1 MLVDFNLDG
10 RVVKAVAQP
19 TKQAYLYVLDRKTGK
34 PIWPIE
40 EKPVPQGSVPGE
52 WYSPTQPI
60 PSKPP
65 AYGHQ
70 GVTVDDLIDFTPELR
85 AEALQL
91 LKDNKYEIG
100 PLFTPPV
107 VSKPEGPLGVVISPA
122 GQGGTNWP
130 GGAYDPETHL
140 LYVFS
145 ETTSQ
150 VSSLI
155 HPPPEISDMDY
166 VTGRAGQ
173 IPSSARPMG
182 AVAAPRPPTAAAPP
196 AGGGGPLTVRGLP
209 LLKPPYGIL
218 TAINLDKGDLAWE
231 IAHGETPD
239 NVRNSPALKGLNI
252 PRTGRTGLL
261 GPLVTKTL
269 VIIGEAG
276 FFTAPNGQRGAMLR
290 AYDKATGKE
299 VGAIFMPAPQ
309 SGSPMT
315 YMLNGQQYLAVAIS
329 GGNYSAEL
337 VVYKLPSGNSGSPA
351 TQSRAMQP
359 AQPAAA
365 AGGGLQRAALHRGTS
380 RSRPGSVHAAMRL
393 VPWTEPGGHRNR
405 PAPRRSRFHRQVDG
419 PVAGRPVR
427 THPHHHAQ
435 KQTRQPH
442 PRGGRRHHRLHP
454 QREPVPGRLNRF
466 ACRHAAVE
474 GNSNRC
480 RKTAVIYTSAAER
493 MDSDGLAR
501 SPRQFPEAKT
511 DSRSLAISLII
522 KAANE
527 GDLPHGERF
536 AK

>member
-1 MLVDFNLDG
+1 M
-10 RVVKAVAQP
+10 
-19 TKQAYLYVLDRKTGK
+19 
-34 PIWPIE
+34 
-40 EKPVPQGSVPGE
+40 
-52 WYSPTQPI
+52 
-60 PSKPP
+60 
-65 AYGHQ
+65 
-70 GVTVDDLIDFTPELR
+70 
-85 AEALQL
+85 
-91 LKDNKYEIG
+91 LKDNKYEMG

-130 GGAYDPETHL
+130 GGAYDPDTHL

-173 IPSSARPMG
+173 TPFSSRPMG
-182 AVAAPRPPTAAAPP
+182 AVAAPRPATAGAPP

-239 NVRNSPALKGLNI
+239 NVRGSPALKGLNI

-290 AYDKATGKE
+290 AYDKATGHE

-315 YMLNGQQYLAVAIS
+315 YLLNGQQYLAIAIS

-337 VVYKLPSGNSGSPA
+337 VVYKLPSGNAGSAA
-351 TQSRAMQP
+351 TQSRPMQP

-365 AGGGLQRAALHRGTS
+365 QVAASSAPLYTAAQAGRGHAQYTQQCAVCHGQSLEGIEVSPPLAGSDFIDKWTGQSMGDLFERIRATMPKNK
-380 RSRPGSVHAAMRL
+380 PGSLSREAVADITAYILSVNQYPAGATELPADTQSLKGIRIDAAK
-393 VPWTEPGGHRNR
+393 
-405 PAPRRSRFHRQVDG
+405 PR
-419 PVAGRPVR
+419 
-427 THPHHHAQ
+427 
-435 KQTRQPH
+435 
-442 PRGGRRHHRLHP
+442 
-454 QREPVPGRLNRF
+454 
-466 ACRHAAVE
+466 
-474 GNSNRC
+474 
-480 RKTAVIYTSAAER
+480 
-493 MDSDGLAR
+493 
-501 SPRQFPEAKT
+501 
-511 DSRSLAISLII
+511 
-522 KAANE
+522 
-527 GDLPHGERF
+527 
-536 AK
+536 